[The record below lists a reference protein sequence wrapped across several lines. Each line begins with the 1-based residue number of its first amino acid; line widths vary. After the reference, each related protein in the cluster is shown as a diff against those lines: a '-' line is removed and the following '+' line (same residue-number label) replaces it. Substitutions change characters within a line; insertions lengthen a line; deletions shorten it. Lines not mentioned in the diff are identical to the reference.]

1 MFELTEQ
8 DVFRLVDFFNQS
20 DIAFLHVRSA
30 GAEVLLSRDAGAAG
44 SLLGGAAPAPAPA
57 PAVAPPAAPAPSPAP
72 AAPAAMAPVAETASA
87 RVAAPAEAAI
97 VAAGPGE
104 ALITSQSVGVFYRA
118 PRPDLPAYVE
128 VGSRVEP
135 ETTVGLV
142 EAMKVFTGVAAE
154 IAGTVTEVLV
164 SNEQFVEF
172 GQPLF
177 RVSLEA

>member
-30 GAEVLLSRDAGAAG
+30 GAEVLLSRDAAAAG
-44 SLLGGAAPAPAPA
+44 SLGGAPAPLQVAAPTPAAAPASAAAPAP
-57 PAVAPPAAPAPSPAP
+57 VATPVPTPAP
-72 AAPAAMAPVAETASA
+72 AAAPNVAIS
-87 RVAAPAEAAI
+87 
-97 VAAGPGE
+97 AGPGE
-104 ALITSQSVGVFYRA
+104 ALITCQSVGVFYRA

-128 VGSRVEP
+128 VGTRVEP
-135 ETTVGLV
+135 ETTVGLI

-154 IAGTVTEVLV
+154 IGGTITEILVT
-164 SNEQFVEF
+164 NEQFVEF

-177 RVSLEA
+177 RISLEG

>member
-20 DIAFLHVRSA
+20 DIAFLHVRSG
-30 GAEVLLSRDAGAAG
+30 GAEVLLSRDAGATG
-44 SLLGGAAPAPAPA
+44 SFVGA
-57 PAVAPPAAPAPSPAP
+57 PAAPVAAPTPGPAP
-72 AAPAAMAPVAETASA
+72 AAPAAPA
-87 RVAAPAEAAI
+87 AAPAAGPATAPGSKIPIAA
-97 VAAGPGE
+97 APGE

-118 PRPDLPAYVE
+118 QRPDLPAYVE

-135 ETTVGLV
+135 GTTVGLI

-154 IAGTVTEVLV
+154 VAGTVTEVLV
-164 SNEQFVEF
+164 TNEQFVEF